1 MAAVLRLAEFSNQ
14 ETIRILR
21 ALLTKALRGEVIGV
35 AVCFK
40 ARPGVEH
47 CVYSGPYKANP
58 AEAVNAAARMSLE
71 MTQLQLDAAEPL

>member
-1 MAAVLRLAEFSNQ
+1 MATVLRLVEFSNR

-21 ALLTKALRGEVIGV
+21 ALLARAVKGDVIGV

-40 ARPGVEH
+40 SRPGVEH
-47 CVYSGPYKANP
+47 CVFTGPYKANP